1 MVPFPRTT
9 LHSYSGKPQMTNTA
23 TATRG
28 MVVAPHHLAAQ
39 SGLAILR
46 DGGNAI
52 EAMVAA
58 AATIAVVYPH
68 MNAIGGDGFWI
79 AHAPDAEPIAIDA
92 CGAAAARAT
101 PEWYQS
107 QGLDTIPAR
116 GPLAANTVAGTV
128 SGWEAALAIGR
139 RWGGTRTLDRL
150 LDDAIR
156 YAEHGVPV
164 TASQHANTRDKRAE
178 LDAVPGF
185 AEQFLPGGAVPA
197 TGDRF
202 VNERLGRT
210 FRRLAQ
216 DGLDSFYRGPLADT
230 IAADLARIGSP
241 LSGDDLARHQ
251 AEVKVPLALAL
262 RPGTAYN
269 LPPPTQGLAS
279 LMILGIF
286 ERLGATEVDGFD
298 HLHGLV
304 EATKQAFMVRDR
316 EIADP
321 AYMRSRPGRF
331 LTAEALDAAAA
342 AIDPGEALPWPR
354 PPSAGDTVWMG
365 AVDGEGRAVSFIQ
378 SVYWEFG
385 SGVVLEETGIQWQNR
400 GSSFR
405 LDDGALNRLA
415 PGRKPFHTLNPAL
428 FRFDD
433 GRTMP
438 YGTMG
443 GEGQPQTQAAVL
455 TRYAYFSRPLQE
467 AVSAPR
473 WLLGRTWGEES
484 TTLKIESRLDSGV
497 AVALGLSGHDVEKV
511 QAFDERMG
519 HAGALVR
526 HPNGVIEGAAD
537 PRSDGG
543 VAAF

>member
-1 MVPFPRTT
+1 
-9 LHSYSGKPQMTNTA
+9 MTNTA

-39 SGLAILR
+39 SGLAVLR
-46 DGGNAI
+46 EGGNAI

-79 AHAPDAEPIAIDA
+79 VHAPGAEPIAIDA
-92 CGAAAARAT
+92 CGAAAGRAT
-101 PEWYQS
+101 PEWYRS
-107 QGLDTIPAR
+107 RGFDAIPTR
-116 GPLAANTVAGTV
+116 GPLAANTMAGTI
-128 SGWEAALAIGR
+128 SGWESALSIVR
-139 RWGGTRTLDRL
+139 RWGGALPLDRL
-150 LDDAIR
+150 LADAIH
-156 YAEHGVPV
+156 YAERGVPV
-164 TASQHANTRDKRAE
+164 TASQHANAIAKRAE
-178 LDAVPGF
+178 LEAVPGF
-185 AEQFLPGGAVPA
+185 ARQFLPGGAPPA
-197 TGDRF
+197 AGDVF

-210 FRRLAQ
+210 LRRLAR
-216 DGLDSFYRGPLADT
+216 DGLDSFYRGPLART
-230 IAADLARIGSP
+230 IAADLAQAGSP
-241 LSGDDLARHQ
+241 IASTDLERHR
-251 AEVKVPLALAL
+251 AEVRPPLSLSL

-269 LPPPTQGLAS
+269 FPPPTQGLAS

-286 ERLGATEVDGFD
+286 ERLGIDEADGFA

-304 EATKQAFMVRDR
+304 EASKQAFLVRDR

-321 AYMRSRPGRF
+321 AYMRNRPERF
-331 LTAEALDAAAA
+331 LAPEALDAAAA
-342 AIDPGEALPWPR
+342 AIDSARALPWPQ

-400 GSSFR
+400 GSSFS
-405 LDDGALNRLA
+405 LEDGALNRLA

-428 FRFDD
+428 FLFDD
-433 GRTMP
+433 GRAMP

-455 TRYAYFSRPLQE
+455 TRYAYFGQSLQD

-473 WLLGRTWGEES
+473 WLLGRTWGEDS
-484 TTLKIESRLDSGV
+484 TTLKLESRFGPQV
-497 AVALGLSGHDVEKV
+497 EEALCMAGHDVEMV
-511 QAFDERMG
+511 GAFDEMMG
-519 HAGALVR
+519 HAGALV
-526 HPNGVIEGAAD
+526 HNPHGVIEGAAD
-537 PRSDGG
+537 PRSDGS
-543 VAAF
+543 VAGF

>member
-1 MVPFPRTT
+1 MINTT
-9 LHSYSGKPQMTNTA
+9 

-39 SGLAILR
+39 SGLAVLR
-46 DGGNAI
+46 EGGNAV
-52 EAMVAA
+52 EAMLAA

-79 AHAPDAEPIAIDA
+79 IHTPNTKPIAIDA

-101 PEWYQS
+101 CEWYRS
-107 QGLDTIPAR
+107 QGHEAIPAR

-139 RWGGTRTLDRL
+139 RRGGTHSLERL
-150 LDDAIR
+150 LDDAIH
-156 YAEHGVPV
+156 YAESGVPV
-164 TASQHANTRDKRAE
+164 TSSQHANTCAKRAE

-185 AEQFLPGGAVPA
+185 AEQFLPGGAAPA
-197 TGDRF
+197 VGERF

-216 DGLDSFYRGPLADT
+216 DGLDSFYRGPLADS
-230 IAADLARIGSP
+230 IAADLARAGSP
-241 LSGDDLARHQ
+241 LSGEDLARHQ
-251 AEVKVPLALAL
+251 AQAKTPLELAL

-279 LMILGIF
+279 LMSLGIF
-286 ERLGATEVDGFD
+286 ERLGVAEADGFE
-298 HLHGLV
+298 HLHALV

-321 AYMRSRPGRF
+321 ARMRSRPERF
-331 LTAEALDAAAA
+331 LEPAVLDAAAA
-342 AIDPGEALPWPR
+342 AIDPSSALAWPR

-365 AVDGEGRAVSFIQ
+365 AVDGAGCAVSFIQ

-400 GSSFR
+400 GSSFG
-405 LDDGALNRLA
+405 LEDGALNRLA

-428 FRFDD
+428 FLFHD

-443 GEGQPQTQAAVL
+443 GEGQPQTQASVL
-455 TRYAYFSRPLQE
+455 TRYAYFDRPLQE
-467 AVSAPR
+467 AVTAPR
-473 WLLGRTWGEES
+473 WLFGRTWGEAT
-484 TTLKIESRLDSGV
+484 TTLKLESRFDHSLV
-497 AVALGLSGHDVEKV
+497 EALRSTGHEVEV
-511 QAFDERMG
+511 VGAFDERMG
-519 HAGALVR
+519 HAGALVH
-526 HPNGVIEGAAD
+526 HPHAMIEGAAD

-543 VAAF
+543 VAGF